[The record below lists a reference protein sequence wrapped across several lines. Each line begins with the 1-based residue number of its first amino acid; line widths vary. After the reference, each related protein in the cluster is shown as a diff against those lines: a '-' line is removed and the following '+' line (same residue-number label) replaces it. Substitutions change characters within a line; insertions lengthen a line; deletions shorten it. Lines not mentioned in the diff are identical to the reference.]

1 MKIIINFPQ
10 VLSRDLAHRDSVPS
24 LIIPLVCIVL
34 HANTMCSLE
43 LEVILVFTQ
52 SFVRLMLLL
61 SVCHES
67 LDTEG
72 VLSGVQGKINAALN
86 SLDLSLFTIEAEFL

>member
-1 MKIIINFPQ
+1 
-10 VLSRDLAHRDSVPS
+10 
-24 LIIPLVCIVL
+24 
-34 HANTMCSLE
+34 
-43 LEVILVFTQ
+43 
-52 SFVRLMLLL
+52 MLLL